1 MTTRNVN
8 IWSRLD
14 KATIT
19 VFLLMV
25 IIGWFNIYAAVY
37 NEDHTKIIDLSQRYG
52 KQFVW
57 ILATIVIAVFVVV
70 IDTRFYFFFAYFIYG
85 GLIFLLMMVLILG
98 KDINGAKSWF
108 QIGSLSIQPSE
119 FAKFGT
125 ALALAAYLNSIKN
138 DLSRLRIF
146 FISIGIILF
155 PAFLIVLQPD
165 MGSAVVYFALFI
177 VLFREGMS
185 PYIFISGLIMGI
197 LFFFTLIFNNLY
209 LTIGLIAV
217 AFILAWFVTR
227 KWKLCLEG
235 LGIFVL
241 VSIIMYLFNILIIKV
256 LNDEHVLF
264 ISIILS
270 GTVYA
275 YYFYNKKAISLL
287 VIFIFLIASL
297 AFVNSVDFAFSNL
310 MKPHQKERV
319 EILLGIKSDPHG
331 TGYNVNQSIISIG
344 SGGFSGKG
352 YLKGTQTKFKFV
364 PAQSTDFIFC
374 TIGEEWGFIG
384 CFVVIVLYV
393 FLLIRLIIL
402 AERQRSDF
410 SRIYGY
416 GVVSILFVHFFINI
430 GMAIGLV
437 PVIGIPLPFLS
448 YGGSSLWGFTILL
461 FIFLRL
467 DASRAEYLV

>member
-1 MTTRNVN
+1 VL
-8 IWSRLD
+8 I
-14 KATIT
+14 
-19 VFLLMV
+19 

-37 NEDHTKIIDLSQRYG
+37 NEEHTRIIDLSQRYG

-57 ILATIVIAVFVVV
+57 ILATLVIAVFVVV
-70 IDTRFYFFFAYFIYG
+70 IDTRFYFFFAYFVYG
-85 GLIFLLMMVLILG
+85 GLIFLLIMVLILG
-98 KDINGAKSWF
+98 KDINGARSWF
-108 QIGSLSIQPSE
+108 QIGSLSLQPSE

-125 ALALAAYLNSIKN
+125 ALALAAYLNSIKH

-146 FISIGIILF
+146 MISIAIILF

-185 PYIFISGLIMGI
+185 PYIFVSGLIMAI
-197 LFFFTLIFNNLY
+197 LFFFTLIFNNIY
-209 LTIGLIAV
+209 LTIGIIAT

-235 LGIFVL
+235 LGVFII
-241 VSIIMYLFNILIIKV
+241 VSLIIYTFNSLIIKT
-256 LNDEHVLF
+256 LKDEYIFF

-270 GTVYA
+270 GIVYGI
-275 YYFYNKKAISLL
+275 YFYNKKAVSLL
-287 VIFIFLIASL
+287 IIFVFLVGSL
-297 AFVNSVDFAFSNL
+297 AYVNSVDFVFNNL

-374 TIGEEWGFIG
+374 TIGEEWGFLGSFII
-384 CFVVIVLYV
+384 IVLYV

-416 GVVSILFVHFFINI
+416 GVVSVLFVHFFINI